1 MGTIVQSNTIE
12 IDSTPDAVW
21 AAVSDYG
28 MDVVWRKGI
37 TEMTPDVA
45 GAPRV
50 GTRVVEVLELG
61 GRAYTTKT
69 TVTETG
75 PMSYRFAGSGD
86 SGEVRGGRSVRP
98 GATPGSATFTY
109 DVELEP
115 AGIPR
120 VLRPILARFLDRGM
134 RRDLRTLRTLL
145 ENG

>member
-1 MGTIVQSNTIE
+1 MGSIVQSNTIE
-12 IDSTPDAVW
+12 IDRTPDEVW

-61 GRAYTTKT
+61 GRTYTTNT
-69 TVTETG
+69 AVTETG
-75 PMSYRFAGSGD
+75 PMSYRFAGTGD
-86 SGEVRGGRSVRP
+86 SGEVRGGRTVRP
-98 GATPGSATFTY
+98 GSSPGSSTFTY

-134 RRDLRTLRTLL
+134 RRDLRTLRNLL